1 MHADDRIIDYM
12 KERNRYA
19 ATAACAAAVQLFAL
33 AVYLCIYAL
42 IAGGVFYSLSEKGG
56 KIFAAAVCAV
66 IAAGLVIFNICCV
79 IKGKKV
85 DITRPDSIAIRD
97 SSEVVRLAYRTAR
110 PVLIYKI
117 TWWLVILAASPLV
130 YIILVTAMDD
140 QTLAPVY
147 AKIIICIIAGF
158 AVLFAYPC
166 FDRIA
171 CYRALLNETHELYFD
186 AHSFF
191 APRYILAAG
200 TPTVICLWYLFRY
213 YSERGDIAW
222 IVLPLAVLLG
232 SAISFLCGWTK
243 QDLYRA

>member
-147 AKIIICIIAGF
+147 AKIIIYIIGKAAQWRERSQHDQDKNNSKDPFHIFPLSPNTGKWRRFPYRGTVTFPIRRAG
-158 AVLFAYPC
+158 AARVSLFPYPPHRLPADLSASAGASLFPC
-166 FDRIA
+166 K
-171 CYRALLNETHELYFD
+171 YF
-186 AHSFF
+186 
-191 APRYILAAG
+191 
-200 TPTVICLWYLFRY
+200 
-213 YSERGDIAW
+213 
-222 IVLPLAVLLG
+222 
-232 SAISFLCGWTK
+232 
-243 QDLYRA
+243 